1 MATLPNRELKIG
13 EIIDKSLAV
22 LERAV
27 MPALIFFVALTAA
40 NCVIAYLTVTAATTA
55 QLAVSLLKIVV
66 GVVFSYLLLN
76 AMVQRTG
83 LRSRRDAD
91 VFLAYFGL
99 AVLYA
104 LGVLAGFI
112 LLIIPAFFLIARWS
126 LAQPLIVA
134 RGDGVRQAFGESWE
148 RTRGNEFQ
156 IIVAVV
162 ILVILPTAISVA
174 TGFMFPKDNLLGITL
189 SQLLASVSSV
199 LSLAMSVALYGM
211 IIGVPKDVA
220 ATFE

>member
-1 MATLPNRELKIG
+1 MATIANRELKIG

-27 MPALIFFVALTAA
+27 MPALIFFIALTVV
-40 NCVIAYLTVTAATTA
+40 NCVIAYFTVTAATMA

-66 GVVFSYLLLN
+66 SVVFTYMLLN
-76 AMVQRTG
+76 AMVERTG
-83 LRSRRDAD
+83 LRSRGDTD
-91 VFLAYFGL
+91 VFLSYFGL

-126 LAQPLIVA
+126 LAQPLVVA
-134 RGDGVRQAFGESWE
+134 RGDGIRQAFGESWE
-148 RTRGNEFQ
+148 RTKGNEFQ
-156 IIVAVV
+156 IIVAGLV
-162 ILVILPTAISVA
+162 LVILPTAISVV
-174 TGFMFPKDNLLGITL
+174 TGLMFPKDNLLGITL
-189 SQLLASVSSV
+189 SQILASVSSV

>member
-1 MATLPNRELKIG
+1 
-13 EIIDKSLAV
+13 
-22 LERAV
+22 
-27 MPALIFFVALTAA
+27 
-40 NCVIAYLTVTAATTA
+40 
-55 QLAVSLLKIVV
+55 
-66 GVVFSYLLLN
+66 
-76 AMVQRTG
+76 MVQRTG
-83 LRSRRDAD
+83 LRSRGDAD